1 MRLLIVEDS
10 AVAVEE
16 TVAVAAVETVAAV
29 EAVATVARAPVR
41 RSGLR

>member
-1 MRLLIVEDS
+1 M
-10 AVAVEE
+10 AVEE

>member
-1 MRLLIVEDS
+1 
-10 AVAVEE
+10 VAVEE